1 MRIENTEKQ
10 QHQLDAAAISPT
22 SSSASSSTTP
32 DQLTPLPIMSC
43 KKKQS
48 PQKESKKIKRIPMK
62 GPHILPSME
71 GLQGKYGW
79 IARGDREP
87 EEKRLPFTKPTV
99 KQVVSA
105 IPFIFRYSMFWI
117 KYIRQKEKLFINTFQ
132 PLKHVPYYGVPCG
145 GIGAGSI
152 GRDFRGAFCKFSL
165 RPGFVEQRVNAVKAN
180 QFILNLSQNG
190 KTVKQIVLS
199 CAYNSGEAPL
209 SSWDFTFPSEN
220 VAYRGLYPRSWTRF
234 DLPEYGI
241 TVIQKQVT
249 PIIRNNYKDSSL
261 PSTVFVFEIIN
272 NSNEEWDATITFTW
286 RSGTGKRRFCD
297 EGEYETAKF
306 QNEEQKING
315 VLLDHTIDGMQCIY
329 GISGLETDKI
339 DSTICTG
346 FNPNGNGSNFWE
358 QLFENQ
364 GKICNE
370 KIDADNTFSSAIAI
384 SLSTNLKPNEKRNL
398 EFSLVWHM
406 PTVSFGTKQRT
417 FKRWYTR
424 FFGSEPDA
432 VKAIA
437 EYSLK
442 NYKTWEE
449 KIDEWQN
456 PILEHPNLPNWFK
469 SALFNELYFLSDGGS
484 VWFDFDETWSDQE
497 KQLSE
502 YTTKLLKEYGRF
514 GYLESWEY
522 RMYNTYDVH
531 FYASF
536 ALAELFPKLEHVLQ
550 AEMSDNI
557 HNSEEKLIKYHM
569 EGDIAPQKT
578 ASRVPHDLGNP
589 ACEPWLLTNAYVM
602 HNTALWKDL
611 NLKYVLTSY
620 RDYFCMLKKDKVF
633 LEFTWPSVKTLIE
646 EGLANWDRDGD
657 GMIEN
662 FGLADQ
668 TYDAWRM
675 VGVSAYCGSL
685 WLAALKVACEM
696 AKDIEDK
703 EAEEKY
709 SKILEKAKKVF
720 EEKLWNGKY
729 YNFDESNISKTTVMA
744 DQLCGYWYLQSINS
758 ELAKD
763 LLPTEH
769 VQSSLSYIYEYNV
782 MKFGNGRLGV
792 VNGMRP
798 DGKVDKSYIQ
808 ADEIWTGVTYCIG
821 SFFIQQGNPQK
832 GFDVAWGIYD
842 TCFNRSGLQ
851 YQTPEALYHK
861 RYYRAIGYMRP
872 LSIWSMYAALRKNY
886 KLLEGDPSTLDG
898 IRIADPII
906 KEPSK
911 MSGED
916 ASSDSELLD
925 SPMITPEIIIVEES
939 DASTTKVPLSCEV

>member
-1 MRIENTEKQ
+1 MVKEDT
-10 QHQLDAAAISPT
+10 QLPSSDIFSSPT
-22 SSSASSSTTP
+22 SSFNSDHLNSPISPTTSSMT
-32 DQLTPLPIMSC
+32 C
-43 KKKQS
+43 KQRT
-48 PQKESKKIKRIPMK
+48 KELKKIKRIPIK
-62 GPHILPSME
+62 GPNISPNEE
-71 GLQGKYGW
+71 GLGGEYGW

-87 EEKRLPFTKPTV
+87 EEKRVPFTKPTV

-105 IPFIFRYSMFWI
+105 IPFIFRYSVFWL
-117 KYIRQKEKLFINTFQ
+117 KYLRQKEKLFINTFQ
-132 PLKHVPYYGVPCG
+132 PLKHRPYYGVPCG

-165 RPGFVEQRVNAVKAN
+165 RPGFVEQRVNAVKGN
-180 QFILNLSQNG
+180 QFILNLSRNG
-190 KTVKQIVLS
+190 KTIKQTVLS

-220 VAYRGLYPRSWTRF
+220 VAYRGLYPRSWTKY

-241 TVIQKQVT
+241 TVICRQIT
-249 PIIRNNYKDSSL
+249 PIIPNNYKDSSL
-261 PSTVFVFEIIN
+261 PTTVFVFEIMN
-272 NSNEEWDATITFTW
+272 NSDEAYDATITFTW
-286 RSGTGKRRFCD
+286 RSGTGKRRFSD
-297 EGEYETAKF
+297 EGECQTAKF
-306 QNEEQKING
+306 QNEHICG
-315 VLLDHTIDGMQCIY
+315 ALLDHTIDKMQCIY
-329 GISGLETDKI
+329 AISALETDENQA
-339 DSTICTG
+339 TICTG
-346 FNPNGNGSNFWE
+346 FNPNGNGSNFWM

-364 GKICNE
+364 GKLNNG
-370 KIDADNTFSSAIAI
+370 KIEADNSSSAIAT
-384 SLSTNLKPNEKRNL
+384 SLTTHLKPKQKRDL
-398 EFSLVWHM
+398 EFSLIWHM
-406 PTVSFGTKQRT
+406 PIVTFGTKQRN

-424 FFGSEPDA
+424 FFGTDPDG

-437 EYSLK
+437 EHALK
-442 NYKTWEE
+442 NYKKWEE
-449 KIDEWQN
+449 SIDEWQN
-456 PILEHPNLPNWFK
+456 SILQHPNLPNWFK

-484 VWFDFDETWSDQE
+484 VWFDFDENWSDQE

-502 YTTKLLKEYGRF
+502 YTKKLLKEYGRF

-578 ASRVPHDLGNP
+578 ACRVPHDLGNP

-602 HNTALWKDL
+602 HDTALWKDL

-620 RDYFCMLKKDKVF
+620 RDYYCMLKKDKVF
-633 LEFTWPSVKTLIE
+633 LEFAWPSVKALIE
-646 EGLANWDRDGD
+646 EGLTNWDRDGD

-685 WLAALKVACEM
+685 WLAALKVSTEM
-696 AKDIEDK
+696 AKDLEDTV
-703 EAEEKY
+703 ALEKY
-709 SKILEKAKKVF
+709 SKILEAAKKVF

-729 YNFDESNISKTTVMA
+729 YNFDESNISRKTVMA
-744 DQLCGYWYLQSINS
+744 DQLCGYWYLQSINP

-763 LLPTEH
+763 LLPAEH
-769 VQSSLSYIYEYNV
+769 VHSSLSYIYEYNV

-798 DGKVDKSYIQ
+798 DGKVDKAYIQ
-808 ADEIWTGVTYCIG
+808 ADEIWTGISYAIG
-821 SFFIQQGNPQK
+821 AFFIQQGNPQK

-851 YQTPEALYHK
+851 YQTPEALYRK
-861 RYYRAIGYMRP
+861 KYYRAIGYMRP
-872 LSIWSMYAALRKNY
+872 LSIWSMYAALRKKY
-886 KLLEGDPSTLDG
+886 KLLENDPSTLAG
-898 IRIADPII
+898 IRITDPII
-906 KEPSK
+906 KDISNI
-911 MSGED
+911 SSLED
-916 ASSDSELLD
+916 ASSDSEIIDIPNTISELVIAD
-925 SPMITPEIIIVEES
+925 SSNVQTLPSSII
-939 DASTTKVPLSCEV
+939 L

>member
-1 MRIENTEKQ
+1 MPIKKMGIENTEQ
-10 QHQLDAAAISPT
+10 PHPSSAEGVISPF
-22 SSSASSSTTP
+22 SSSSITEQSTST
-32 DQLTPLPIMSC
+32 MSC
-43 KKKQS
+43 KQS
-48 PQKESKKIKRIPMK
+48 SKKIKRIPMK
-62 GPHILPSME
+62 GPNILPTIE
-71 GLQGKYGW
+71 GLGGEYGW

-87 EEKRLPFTKPTV
+87 EEKRVPFTKPTI

-105 IPFIFRYSMFWI
+105 IPFIFRYSMFWV

-132 PLKHVPYYGVPCG
+132 PLKHRPYYGVPCG

-180 QFILNLSQNG
+180 QFILNLSKND
-190 KTVKQIVLS
+190 KTVKQTVLS

-209 SSWDFTFPSEN
+209 NSWDFTFPSDK

-241 TVIQKQVT
+241 TVICRQIT
-249 PIIRNNYKDSSL
+249 PIIPNDYKDSSL
-261 PSTVFVFEIIN
+261 PTTVFVFEIIN
-272 NSNEEWDATITFTW
+272 SSEEEYDATITFTW

-297 EGEYETAKF
+297 ESECQTSTF
-306 QNEEQKING
+306 QNGNIRG
-315 VLLDHTIDGMQCIY
+315 ALLDHTIDKMQCIY
-329 GISGLETDKI
+329 GISGLETDAIK
-339 DSTICTG
+339 STICTG
-346 FNPNGNGSNFWE
+346 FNPNGNGNNFWM
-358 QLFENQ
+358 QLLENQ
-364 GKICNE
+364 GKLCNE
-370 KIDADNTFSSAIAI
+370 KIDADNSSSAIAF
-384 SLSTNLKPNEKRNL
+384 SLSTNLKPKQKREL

-437 EYSLK
+437 EHSLK
-442 NYKTWEE
+442 NYKKWEE
-449 KIDEWQN
+449 KIDAWQN
-456 PILEHPNLPNWFK
+456 PILKHPNLPNWFK

-620 RDYFCMLKKDKVF
+620 RDYFCMLKKDKTF

-696 AKDIEDK
+696 AKDIGDTEIF
-703 EAEEKY
+703 EKY

-744 DQLCGYWYLQSINS
+744 DQLCGYWYLQSINP

-763 LLPTEH
+763 LLPAEH

-798 DGKVDKSYIQ
+798 DGKVDRAYIQ
-808 ADEIWTGVTYCIG
+808 ADEIWTGISYAIG
-821 SFFIQQGNPQK
+821 AFFIQQGNPQK

-851 YQTPEALYHK
+851 YQTPEALYRK

-886 KLLEGDPSTLDG
+886 KLLEGNSSTLNG
-898 IRIADPII
+898 IRITDPII
-906 KEPSK
+906 QEPPK
-911 MSGED
+911 ITVED

-925 SPMITPEIIIVEES
+925 IPLTSELVIVEDS
-939 DASTTKVPLSCEV
+939 DAPAVPSLTVSCEA

>member
-1 MRIENTEKQ
+1 MKNENTLPLPLETVSFSISSNSDQ
-10 QHQLDAAAISPT
+10 FLNSPT
-22 SSSASSSTTP
+22 SSTNI
-32 DQLTPLPIMSC
+32 PLSMTC
-43 KKKQS
+43 KET
-48 PQKESKKIKRIPMK
+48 KESSKKCIKRIPNK
-62 GPHILPSME
+62 GPNISPTFE
-71 GLQGKYGW
+71 GLGGEYGW

-87 EEKRLPFTKPTV
+87 EEKRLPFTKPTI

-105 IPFIFRYSMFWI
+105 IPFIFRYSVFWL

-132 PLKHVPYYGVPCG
+132 PLKHRPYYGVPCG

-165 RPGFVEQRVNAVKAN
+165 RPGFVEQHVNAVKAN
-180 QFILNLSQNG
+180 QFILNLSRNG
-190 KTVKQIVLS
+190 KTLKQTVLS

-209 SSWDFTFPSEN
+209 STWDFTFPSEN

-241 TVIQKQVT
+241 TVISRQIT
-249 PIIRNNYKDSSL
+249 PIIPNNYKDSSL
-261 PSTVFVFEIIN
+261 PSTVFVFEVYN
-272 NSNEEWDATITFTW
+272 NSDEEIDATIIFTW
-286 RSGTGKRRFCD
+286 RNGTGNQRFCN
-297 EGEYETAKF
+297 EGECKTSKF
-306 QNEEQKING
+306 IKNEKIHG
-315 VLLDHTIDGMQCIY
+315 AILDHTIDKMQIYY
-329 GISGLETDKI
+329 GISALKTKENLP
-339 DSTICTG
+339 TICTG
-346 FNPNGNGSNFWE
+346 FNPNGNGSNFWM
-358 QLFENQ
+358 QLNENQ
-364 GKICNE
+364 GKLNNE
-370 KIDADNTFSSAIAI
+370 KIDADNSSSAIAV
-384 SLSTNLKPNEKRNL
+384 SLTTHLKTKEKRDL
-398 EFSLVWHM
+398 EFALTWHM

-417 FKRWYTR
+417 FNRWYTR
-424 FFGSEPDA
+424 FFGTDPTA
-432 VKAIA
+432 VKDIA
-437 EYSLK
+437 EHALT
-442 NYKTWEE
+442 NYKKWEE
-449 KIDEWQN
+449 CIDEWQN
-456 PILEHPNLPNWFK
+456 PILQHPNLPNWFK
-469 SALFNELYFLSDGGS
+469 SALFNELYFLSDGGT
-484 VWFDFDETWSDQE
+484 VWFDFDKNWSGQE

-502 YTTKLLKEYGRF
+502 YTSNLLKEYGRF

-578 ASRVPHDLGNP
+578 ICRVPHDLGNP

-620 RDYFCMLKKDKVF
+620 RDYFCMLKKDKTF
-633 LEFTWPSVKTLIE
+633 LEFTWPSVKALIE

-685 WLAALKVACEM
+685 WLAALKVATEM
-696 AKDIEDK
+696 AKDIKDTV
-703 EAEEKY
+703 AFEKY
-709 SKILEKAKKVF
+709 SKILEAAKTVF

-729 YNFDESNISKTTVMA
+729 YNFDESNISRKTVMA
-744 DQLCGYWYLQSINS
+744 DQLCGYWYLQSINP

-763 LLPTEH
+763 LLPPEH

-798 DGKVDKSYIQ
+798 DGKVDRAYIQ
-808 ADEIWTGVTYCIG
+808 ADEIWTGISYAIG
-821 SFFIQQGNPQK
+821 AFFIQQGNPQK

-851 YQTPEALYHK
+851 YQTPEALYRK
-861 RYYRAIGYMRP
+861 KYYRAIGYMRP

-886 KLLEGDPSTLDG
+886 KLLENDHSTLAG
-898 IRIADPII
+898 IRVTDPII
-906 KEPSK
+906 KDISNFSASEDLSSSSEILNIPITLELVNPDTNVQNVPS
-911 MSGED
+911 
-916 ASSDSELLD
+916 
-925 SPMITPEIIIVEES
+925 
-939 DASTTKVPLSCEV
+939 LSCDA